1 MLRILTIAVRQIM
14 HAFALAIKISQ
25 ILTFSRIIKK
35 AANLVISLGF
45 PHLIIW
51 KKNRW
56 ALFVFH
62 NKEM

>member
-1 MLRILTIAVRQIM
+1 MLQILTIAVRQIM
-14 HAFALAIKISQ
+14 QSFELAIKTSQ
-25 ILTFSRIIKK
+25 IQTFSRVIKK

-45 PHLIIW
+45 PHFIFW